1 MGMKRYLIV
10 DLIHVFIMISDSE
23 HPFTCLLAIY
33 ISSLEKCL
41 FKSFLIGMFFVAV
54 VALSCRNCLNLPLSD
69 TLFEN
74 IFSHSM
80 CCLFTLL
87 TVAFDTHVFNFN
99 EVNLFF
105 FNFVFFFSVISK
117 KSQPYL
123 MSWSSSPDL
132 IPLKRVW
139 IQGADKC
146 WFKKLN
152 LGEFLLWLSGNKSD

>member
-1 MGMKRYLIV
+1 MKRYLIV

-54 VALSCRNCLNLPLSD
+54 VVLSCRNCLNLPLSD

-87 TVAFDTHVFNFN
+87 TVTFDTHVFNFN
-99 EVNLFF
+99 EMNLFLILS
-105 FNFVFFFSVISK
+105 VFLVSYLRNHSPISRHEALRLISSLLREYGFKEQISVGSK
-117 KSQPYL
+117 NS
-123 MSWSSSPDL
+123 
-132 IPLKRVW
+132 I
-139 IQGADKC
+139 
-146 WFKKLN
+146 
-152 LGEFLLWLSGNKSD
+152 